1 MSRKGDVRDETTTT
15 PCRRP
20 AARDGIDRLL
30 VMAPALVA
38 GGCQK
43 VLFPAKSTRSQFED
57 YDRMRQIYVP
67 MQVPDMY
74 GKPRPA
80 LRERLTTE

>member
-1 MSRKGDVRDETTTT
+1 MK
-15 PCRRP
+15 RR
-20 AARDGIDRLL
+20 RRLVGGL
-30 VMAPALVA
+30 LLATVSIGSGTA
-38 GGCQK
+38 GCQK

-57 YDRMRQIYVP
+57 YDRMRQVYVP